1 MPPEAPIRMHH
12 NEHVGV
18 LLILLNAGA
27 MCASC
32 ASGFY
37 LRPDRTCVKCPE
49 ASGTSALVER
59 LKAAL
64 PFGAFVVLF
73 FGIVVVLLVKLE
85 RLGGA
90 DDAQKAW
97 TRVRVA

>member
-1 MPPEAPIRMHH
+1 
-12 NEHVGV
+12 
-18 LLILLNAGA
+18 
-27 MCASC
+27 
-32 ASGFY
+32 
-37 LRPDRTCVKCPE
+37 
-49 ASGTSALVER
+49 